1 MLVDESGNSESA
13 ISTNAP
19 TTGAN
24 IGSYFISDSQLI
36 FSFDETGNIDMD
48 IDKII
53 CVGESGDDSDVAK
66 RRYVDETPLMRLDG
80 RISCY
85 Q

>member
-1 MLVDESGNSESA
+1 
-13 ISTNAP
+13 
-19 TTGAN
+19 
-24 IGSYFISDSQLI
+24 
-36 FSFDETGNIDMD
+36 MD

-85 Q
+85 